1 MLRRAALLLGLCGE
15 AAALRHGEHVHTT
28 KRSQYNEARPLL
40 LPCPHPLLISAY

>member
-1 MLRRAALLLGLCGE
+1 MLRRAALLLGLCAE

-40 LPCPHPLLISAY
+40 LPPPPIYLG

>member
-40 LPCPHPLLISAY
+40 LPCPHPHLGNLG